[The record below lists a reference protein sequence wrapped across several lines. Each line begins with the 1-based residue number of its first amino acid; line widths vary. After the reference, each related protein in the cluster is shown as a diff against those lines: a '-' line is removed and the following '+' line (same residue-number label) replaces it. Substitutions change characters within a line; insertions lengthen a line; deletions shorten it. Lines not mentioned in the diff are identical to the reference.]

1 MPTLRGKMKT
11 AAITATSPSPG
22 AALEEQFNELAQEWY
37 RETRMLSSVH
47 QIVLH
52 PAYQKIIGMGR
63 DALPFILRELK
74 RTRGHWLWAL
84 AMITREDH
92 AAPGQTFREA
102 VDSWLQWG
110 QEMGYV

>member
-1 MPTLRGKMKT
+1 MKT
-11 AAITATSPSPG
+11 VVTAATAPSPG
-22 AALEEQFNELAQEWY
+22 MVLEAQFNELARQWY

-63 DALPFILRELK
+63 EALPLIFREL
-74 RTRGHWLWAL
+74 RQSRGHWLWAL

-92 AAPGQTFREA
+92 GEPGQPFREA
-102 VDSWLQWG
+102 VDSWLKWG
-110 QEMGYV
+110 EKMGYA